1 MSSHDIT
8 WHHMTPQTSISS
20 HELTWHHMTSWAH
33 MTSHDITWHHMTSI
47 SSHELTW
54 HHMTSHDI
62 TSSHELTWHHMS
74 SHELKNVM
82 ESLSFWNYSNS
93 KRIPEVFVCNKLRL
107 QGKYHTLC
115 LEPFGSSIREFDTT
129 IMIWKGNAQ
138 LEEARQLLLP
148 SSPPPSILLSSSQM
162 HQQWTQTTLNG
173 TTTCLLVPWSCTW
186 GSYLSLCF
194 PTASTR
200 TSSSLEVS
208 ATTTINEWL
217 QVTSLVL
224 SPHLLVQD

>member
-8 WHHMTPQTSISS
+8 WHHK
-20 HELTWHHMTSWAH
+20 LSWAH
-33 MTSHDITWHHMTSI
+33 MTSHDIT
-47 SSHELTW
+47 
-54 HHMTSHDI
+54 DI

-138 LEEARQLLLP
+138 LESRQLLLP

-208 ATTTINEWL
+208 ATTTINASYESCAQSPPSCARL
-217 QVTSLVL
+217 IFRGLLEMTSVFW
-224 SPHLLVQD
+224 SHD